1 MEIVAKYNSFP
12 YEVSMQKSNKEDI
25 LEYGSSVSAT
35 DTFPWAPH
43 GLDQSVSWLGS
54 VQPNHYVLIGIPLKD

>member
-1 MEIVAKYNSFP
+1 MEIVAENNSFP

-35 DTFPWAPH
+35 DTFP
-43 GLDQSVSWLGS
+43 
-54 VQPNHYVLIGIPLKD
+54 